1 MFIQQEFHDEVA
13 VLTVSKSLTT
23 GKDVAP
29 FQDLISNLVIQ
40 GTRKV
45 VVDLSMVNWF
55 GTAMLGVF
63 SGSIQVLRK
72 AGGDLRLAEPSK
84 KMDRIFKMTGLAD
97 FIKTLDTVD
106 EAVASFGKPGQEK
119 EISS

>member
-1 MFIQQEFHDEVA
+1 MYIQQDFRDEVA
-13 VLTVSKSLTT
+13 VLTLSKSLTT

-29 FQDLISNLVIQ
+29 FQDLISSLVNQ
-40 GTRKV
+40 GTQKV

-63 SGSIQVLRK
+63 SGSLQVLRK

-84 KMDRIFKMTGLAD
+84 KMGRIFKMTGLAD

-106 EAVASFGKPGQEK
+106 EAVASFREPG
-119 EISS
+119 